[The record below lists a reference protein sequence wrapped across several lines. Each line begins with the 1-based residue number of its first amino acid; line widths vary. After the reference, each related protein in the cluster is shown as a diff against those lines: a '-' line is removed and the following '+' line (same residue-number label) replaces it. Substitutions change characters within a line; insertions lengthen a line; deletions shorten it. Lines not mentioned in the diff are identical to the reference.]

1 MVHGRSPFTW
11 ASSGQ
16 VHAFM
21 RALGGVARHGPSGS
35 LARTH
40 RTRQRARPPAPRYWH
55 LRRHSAAR
63 SAGPPRP
70 VRATAYR
77 SRCVRADDGDR
88 RGEMRDIP
96 ALPCV
101 TLFVPGARSL
111 YRLES
116 FPVHCTRSIAW
127 LIKT

>member
-1 MVHGRSPFTW
+1 
-11 ASSGQ
+11 

-55 LRRHSAAR
+55 QRRHSAVR

-70 VRATAYR
+70 VHATAY
-77 SRCVRADDGDR
+77 SLQEQVRAGGR
-88 RGEMRDIP
+88 RGPERRD
-96 ALPCV
+96 A
-101 TLFVPGARSL
+101 
-111 YRLES
+111 
-116 FPVHCTRSIAW
+116 
-127 LIKT
+127 